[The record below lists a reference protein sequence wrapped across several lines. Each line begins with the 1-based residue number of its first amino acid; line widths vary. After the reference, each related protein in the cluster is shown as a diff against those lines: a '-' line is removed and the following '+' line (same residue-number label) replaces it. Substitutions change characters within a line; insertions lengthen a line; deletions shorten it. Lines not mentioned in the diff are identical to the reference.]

1 MTDDLPS
8 RGTCNIP
15 SFPTI
20 SDYDGLE
27 QNIHGHN
34 TLETNVY
41 HKSTE
46 AATEWAVTKG
56 VLRNFAKIHRKAS
69 VPESLY

>member
-46 AATEWAVTKG
+46 AATEWAVQK
-56 VLRNFAKIHRKAS
+56 VF
-69 VPESLY
+69 

>member
-1 MTDDLPS
+1 MTDDSPS
-8 RGTCNIP
+8 RDTCNTL

-34 TLETNVY
+34 TLETNLIV
-41 HKSTE
+41 S
-46 AATEWAVTKG
+46 A
-56 VLRNFAKIHRKAS
+56 LLLS
-69 VPESLY
+69 